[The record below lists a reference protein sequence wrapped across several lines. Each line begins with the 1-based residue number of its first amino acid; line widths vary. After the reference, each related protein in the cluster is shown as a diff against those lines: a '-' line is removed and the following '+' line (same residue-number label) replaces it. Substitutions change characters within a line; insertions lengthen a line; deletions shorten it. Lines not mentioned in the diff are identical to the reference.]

1 MVYFKIKEIC
11 SQKGVTQKALS
22 EIIGISTTSLSRII
36 TSEQT
41 PTLGTLQKIATALNV
56 DITELFKTSDKIG
69 SSSHLVCPHCGT
81 HLHITLEEEDSNEKG
96 TAAND
101 KEEAAINKAKGTA
114 ATNKG
119 KGTAATDSTEN
130 ASEDWDSALKE
141 GLANF

>member
-56 DITELFKTSDKIG
+56 DITELFKASDKIG
-69 SSSHLVCPHCGT
+69 GSSNLVCPHCGT
-81 HLHITLEEEDSNEKG
+81 RLHITLEEDSKEKG
-96 TAAND
+96 T
-101 KEEAAINKAKGTA
+101 T
-114 ATNKG
+114 
-119 KGTAATDSTEN
+119 ATDSTEN
-130 ASEDWDSALKE
+130 TSEVE
-141 GLANF
+141 GLE

>member
-1 MVYFKIKEIC
+1 MRIKELLK
-11 SQKGVTQKALS
+11 QKGTTAKELASQ
-22 EIIGISTTSLSRII
+22 IGISEGALSKSLSGN
-36 TSEQT
+36 

-69 SSSHLVCPHCGT
+69 GSSHLVCPHCGT
-81 HLHITLEEEDSNEKG
+81 RLHITLEDDSKDKG
-96 TAAND
+96 TAATDKD
-101 KEEAAINKAKGTA
+101 KETA